1 MPILFIILLFL
12 AIWATSLSG
21 AWEGYKTFLFKFDF
35 DELRNPLTI
44 RNAFTQAFFS
54 LSLGIALLGMFALA
68 TLSGLAKNKMPK

>member
-1 MPILFIILLFL
+1 MPILFIILLSL

-35 DELRNPLTI
+35 DELRNPQTI

-54 LSLGIALLGMFALA
+54 LSLGIGVMVTYASYL
-68 TLSGLAKNKMPK
+68 N